1 MDDLLKKLEAEK
13 ELRFKKPWAK
23 LEKGNKL
30 NRLNLYIEQ
39 EMKEKELSED
49 TGKKLKKLLHTIFE
63 KGILSKSSE
72 IEYCN
77 KKGIKTHIVV
87 RELNPE
93 LIPNKIKLFPSLVK
107 YDKKNKMTIYEGDRT
122 LNNLKRFIN

>member
-13 ELRFKKPWAK
+13 ESRFKKPWAK

-30 NRLNLYIEQ
+30 NRLNLYIE
-39 EMKEKELSED
+39 EETKEKELSED
-49 TGKKLKKLLHTIFE
+49 NGKKLKKLLHTIFE

-77 KKGIKTHIVV
+77 ETCKIISIKNLNYDEDKNEYNFNLPKKTVKPTTKSKSKIDRHFSRSK
-87 RELNPE
+87 E
-93 LIPNKIKLFPSLVK
+93 NK
-107 YDKKNKMTIYEGDRT
+107 
-122 LNNLKRFIN
+122 

>member
-13 ELRFKKPWAK
+13 ELRFKRPWAK

-30 NRLNLYIEQ
+30 NRLNLYIED
-39 EMKEKELSED
+39 ETTEKELNDD
-49 TGKKLKKLLHTIFE
+49 TSKKLKKLLHTIFE

-77 KKGIKTHIVV
+77 ETCKIISIKNLVYDEDKNEYNFNLPKKVV
-87 RELNPE
+87 KPTTKSKSKIDRHFSRSKE
-93 LIPNKIKLFPSLVK
+93 NK
-107 YDKKNKMTIYEGDRT
+107 
-122 LNNLKRFIN
+122 

>member
-1 MDDLLKKLEAEK
+1 MDDLLKKLETEK

-30 NRLNLYIEQ
+30 NRLNLYIEN
-39 EMKEKELSED
+39 EIKEKELNED
-49 TGKKLKKLLHTIFE
+49 TGKKLKKLLNTIFE

-77 KKGIKTHIVV
+77 ETSRILNIK
-87 RELNPE
+87 N
-93 LIPNKIKLFPSLVK
+93 LV
-107 YDKKNKMTIYEGDRT
+107 YEEDKKEYNFNLPKKVVKPTTKSKSKIDRHFSRSKENK
-122 LNNLKRFIN
+122 

>member
-30 NRLNLYIEQ
+30 NRLNLYIED
-39 EMKEKELSED
+39 ETTEKELSED
-49 TGKKLKKLLHTIFE
+49 SSKKLKKLLHTIFE

-77 KKGIKTHIVV
+77 ETCKILNIKNLVYDEDKNEYNFNLPKKVV
-87 RELNPE
+87 KPTTKSKSKIDRHFSRSKE
-93 LIPNKIKLFPSLVK
+93 NK
-107 YDKKNKMTIYEGDRT
+107 
-122 LNNLKRFIN
+122 

>member
-13 ELRFKKPWAK
+13 ESRFKKPWVK

-30 NRLNLYIEQ
+30 NRLNIYIED
-39 EMKEKELSED
+39 ETTEKELSED
-49 TGKKLKKLLHTIFE
+49 TSKKLKKLLHTIFE

-77 KKGIKTHIVV
+77 ETCKIISIKNLVYDEDKNEYNFNLPKKVV
-87 RELNPE
+87 KPTTKSKSKIDRHFSRSKE
-93 LIPNKIKLFPSLVK
+93 NK
-107 YDKKNKMTIYEGDRT
+107 
-122 LNNLKRFIN
+122 

>member
-30 NRLNLYIEQ
+30 NRLNLYIEN
-39 EMKEKELSED
+39 ETAEKELNED
-49 TGKKLKKLLHTIFE
+49 SSKKLKKLLHTIFE

-77 KKGIKTHIVV
+77 ETCKIISIKNLVYDEDKNEYNFNLPKKVV
-87 RELNPE
+87 KPATKSKSKIDRHFSRSKE
-93 LIPNKIKLFPSLVK
+93 NK
-107 YDKKNKMTIYEGDRT
+107 
-122 LNNLKRFIN
+122 

>member
-13 ELRFKKPWAK
+13 ESRFKKPWAK

-30 NRLNLYIEQ
+30 NRLNLYIQNEIS
-39 EMKEKELSED
+39 EKELSED
-49 TGKKLKKLLHTIFE
+49 TSKKLKKLLHTIFE

-77 KKGIKTHIVV
+77 ETCKILNIKNLVYDEDKNEYNFNLPKKVV
-87 RELNPE
+87 KPTTKSKSKIDRHFSRSKE
-93 LIPNKIKLFPSLVK
+93 NK
-107 YDKKNKMTIYEGDRT
+107 
-122 LNNLKRFIN
+122 

>member
-1 MDDLLKKLEAEK
+1 MDDLLKKLESEK
-13 ELRFKKPWAK
+13 ENRFKKPWAK

-30 NRLNLYIEQ
+30 NRLNLYIEN
-39 EMKEKELSED
+39 EISEKELSED

-77 KKGIKTHIVV
+77 ETCKILNIKNLVYDEDKNEYNFNLPKKVV
-87 RELNPE
+87 KPTTKSKS
-93 LIPNKIKLFPSLVK
+93 KI
-107 YDKKNKMTIYEGDRT
+107 DRHFSRSKE
-122 LNNLKRFIN
+122 NR

>member
-30 NRLNLYIEQ
+30 NRLNLYIQDEILD
-39 EMKEKELSED
+39 KELDED
-49 TGKKLKKLLHTIFE
+49 IGKKLKKLLHTIFE

-77 KKGIKTHIVV
+77 ETCKILNIKNLVYDEDKNEYNFNLPKKVV
-87 RELNPE
+87 KPTTKSKSKIDRHFSRSKE
-93 LIPNKIKLFPSLVK
+93 NK
-107 YDKKNKMTIYEGDRT
+107 
-122 LNNLKRFIN
+122 

>member
-30 NRLNLYIEQ
+30 NRLNLYIEH
-39 EMKEKELSED
+39 ETKEKELSED

-77 KKGIKTHIVV
+77 ETCKIISIKNLVYDEDKNEYNFNLPKKVV
-87 RELNPE
+87 KPTTKSKSKIDRHFSRSKE
-93 LIPNKIKLFPSLVK
+93 NK
-107 YDKKNKMTIYEGDRT
+107 
-122 LNNLKRFIN
+122 

>member
-13 ELRFKKPWAK
+13 ESRFKKPWAK

-30 NRLNLYIEQ
+30 NRLNLYIEN
-39 EMKEKELSED
+39 EISEKELSED
-49 TGKKLKKLLHTIFE
+49 AGKKLKKLLHTIFE

-77 KKGIKTHIVV
+77 ETCKILNIKNLVYDEDKCEYNFNLPKKVV
-87 RELNPE
+87 KPTTKSKSKIDRHFSRSKE
-93 LIPNKIKLFPSLVK
+93 NK
-107 YDKKNKMTIYEGDRT
+107 
-122 LNNLKRFIN
+122 

>member
-13 ELRFKKPWAK
+13 ELRFKKPWVK

-30 NRLNLYIEQ
+30 NRLNIYIED
-39 EMKEKELSED
+39 ETKEKELSED
-49 TGKKLKKLLHTIFE
+49 TSKKLKKLLHTIFE

-77 KKGIKTHIVV
+77 ETCKILNIKNLVYDEDKNEYNFNLPKKVV
-87 RELNPE
+87 KPTTKSKSKIDRHFSRSKE
-93 LIPNKIKLFPSLVK
+93 NK
-107 YDKKNKMTIYEGDRT
+107 
-122 LNNLKRFIN
+122 

>member
-13 ELRFKKPWAK
+13 ESRFKKPWAK

-30 NRLNLYIEQ
+30 NRLNLYIQNEIS
-39 EMKEKELSED
+39 EKELSED
-49 TGKKLKKLLHTIFE
+49 ASKKLKKLLHTIFE

-77 KKGIKTHIVV
+77 ETCKIISIKNLVYDEDKNEYNFNLPKKTVKPTTKSKSKIDRHFSRSK
-87 RELNPE
+87 E
-93 LIPNKIKLFPSLVK
+93 NK
-107 YDKKNKMTIYEGDRT
+107 
-122 LNNLKRFIN
+122 

>member
-30 NRLNLYIEQ
+30 NRLNLYIQDEIL
-39 EMKEKELSED
+39 EKELDED
-49 TGKKLKKLLHTIFE
+49 TSKKLKKLLHTIFE

-77 KKGIKTHIVV
+77 ETCKIISIKNLVYDEDKNEYNFNLPKKVV
-87 RELNPE
+87 KPTTKSKSKIDRHFSRSKE
-93 LIPNKIKLFPSLVK
+93 NK
-107 YDKKNKMTIYEGDRT
+107 
-122 LNNLKRFIN
+122 